1 MQAHSPQSHQ
11 NRDPTSP
18 FIVQLQINDEAPEIS
33 FSPEMVY
40 RITIILL
47 CHPWLKKDD
56 FLKGDDGDDCSGRC
70 WMANI
75 FVTDLSQKFH

>member
-1 MQAHSPQSHQ
+1 
-11 NRDPTSP
+11 
-18 FIVQLQINDEAPEIS
+18 
-33 FSPEMVY
+33 MVY

-56 FLKGDDGDDCSGRC
+56 FLKGDDGDDCSDTGRS
-70 WMANI
+70 WTDGI